1 MFKKIE
7 IWILYIFI
15 FLSIFL
21 ILGFGVLV
29 RQELAGKT
37 KFGLLSEFALRIAE
51 TPALV
56 KSSLKGQKVVNR
68 FQSLEGFNGSTNNRS
83 IYLLLSA
90 HDKDEKKSNV
100 KLIDL
105 KTFKTVHKWSV
116 EYDKLNDL
124 VDAKDE
130 FKDLSFQ
137 MSKNRSRMLHPKLFE
152 NGKLAF
158 VENGAPFR
166 IIDVCSKLIFQNT
179 EDLFHHSIELDHDG
193 NFWVPSWKH
202 PKTLPKKIIGDK
214 LGESGF
220 RDNAIVKLSPEGKIL
235 FEKSVTQIFIENDM
249 EYLLFSVG
257 DRGFTKD
264 PIHLNDIQPVNF
276 DGPYWKTGDVFLSLR
291 HQSMV
296 LLYRPSNNKVIWKGT
311 GKFFHQHDVNIL
323 NENKISVF
331 NNNSKDFINGDIVD
345 GNNEV
350 LIYDFERDRYSS
362 YLKES
367 LIKEDIRT
375 ILAGRSTILDNGD
388 LFVEETYYGRLAY
401 FKADGSLRW
410 SFVNKDSS
418 GNVQRLGWS
427 RILFESNDLKNVE
440 KLLKLRN
447 KCS

>member
-1 MFKKIE
+1 
-7 IWILYIFI
+7 
-15 FLSIFL
+15 
-21 ILGFGVLV
+21 
-29 RQELAGKT
+29 
-37 KFGLLSEFALRIAE
+37 
-51 TPALV
+51 
-56 KSSLKGQKVVNR
+56 
-68 FQSLEGFNGSTNNRS
+68 
-83 IYLLLSA
+83 
-90 HDKDEKKSNV
+90 
-100 KLIDL
+100 
-105 KTFKTVHKWSV
+105 
-116 EYDKLNDL
+116 
-124 VDAKDE
+124 
-130 FKDLSFQ
+130 
-137 MSKNRSRMLHPKLFE
+137 
-152 NGKLAF
+152 
-158 VENGAPFR
+158 
-166 IIDVCSKLIFQNT
+166 
-179 EDLFHHSIELDHDG
+179 
-193 NFWVPSWKH
+193 
-202 PKTLPKKIIGDK
+202 
-214 LGESGF
+214 
-220 RDNAIVKLSPEGKIL
+220 
-235 FEKSVTQIFIENDM
+235 
-249 EYLLFSVG
+249 
-257 DRGFTKD
+257 
-264 PIHLNDIQPVNF
+264 
-276 DGPYWKTGDVFLSLR
+276 
-291 HQSMV
+291 MV

-323 NENKISVF
+323 NKNKISVF